1 MENLIAVDRHVH
13 GDMEKAK
20 EWQQIWSIED
30 GEENWERG
38 VSVCVC
44 LCVGGGVV
52 LEEEDVNTL
61 PAESEGS
68 KITVYSWENK
78 IKKM

>member
-20 EWQQIWSIED
+20 EWQQKLIYRGWG
-30 GEENWERG
+30 GELRKG
-38 VSVCVC
+38 CVCVC
-44 LCVGGGVV
+44 VSVAGV

-68 KITVYSWENK
+68 KITVYS
-78 IKKM
+78 